1 MLAQNA
7 GRKFEKA
14 LACDPN
20 DVYNQQSYGLY
31 LCFIANDLLAH
42 AVQAKETEKY
52 TFIFLLRSF
61 HLRGILTFFFV
72 SSKGVTDFVW
82 SRKDNTQRVEV

>member
-42 AVQAKETEKY
+42 AVQAKESDKY
-52 TFIFLLRSF
+52 TFLILSIQGKYSLFLF
-61 HLRGILTFFFV
+61 
-72 SSKGVTDFVW
+72 SSKGVTDFV
-82 SRKDNTQRVEV
+82 